1 MKYRVAALL
10 LSVLLLTACGEEQ
23 TELTGAARSAS
34 GDENALFANDACSY
48 VLEGT
53 SQRGDEYVWQVRL
66 SNATA
71 SELVFSMDHV
81 YIDDCLADPYFAVA
95 VAAGESSEVEVVWTA
110 SEQSVWSPDRVG
122 RVDFLLSV
130 YPRGA
135 ADAPTAQ
142 AALTAY
148 PRGENAYQTAER
160 QPLPTDRTL
169 LETEDCAVVLTE
181 WIQEDARCG
190 MRLFAENRSDRTV
203 TYTLED
209 LRLNGQSFETMR
221 LLALDGGKRGPA
233 EVCWQLSELA
243 EYEISTLGEITFDLT
258 VRDASDNSVLYSE
271 HLSVRP

>member
-1 MKYRVAALL
+1 MNYRVAALL
-10 LSVLLLTACGEEQ
+10 LSVLLLTACGGEQ

-34 GDENALFANDACSY
+34 GDENALFANDVCSY

-53 SQRGDEYVWQVRL
+53 SQRGNEYVWQVRL

-71 SELVFSMDHV
+71 SEQVFSMDHV

-148 PRGENAYQTAER
+148 PQGENAYQTAER
-160 QPLPTDRTL
+160 QPLPTDRML

-190 MRLFAENRSDRTV
+190 MRFFAENRSDRAV

-209 LRLNGQSFETMR
+209 LRLNGQSFETTR

-243 EYEISTLGEITFDLT
+243 EYEITALGEITFDLT
-258 VRDASDNSVLYSE
+258 VRDASDNTVLYSE